1 MIDGEKELVHI
12 TAVWCQPCQQMAPEI
27 VRFTEQ
33 NPEIKYTKIDLDKD
47 VAGFAKYSEKFGIQT
62 VPTLLAMVDGLFHK
76 GRRGASTKSQIE
88 SLFTE
93 IVPENS

>member
-1 MIDGEKELVHI
+1 MISGDKELIHI

-33 NPEIKYTKIDLDKD
+33 NPDVKYTKIDLDENK
-47 VAGFAKYSEKFGIQT
+47 AEFNKYSDKFGIQS
-62 VPTLLAMVDGLFHK
+62 VPTLLGMVDGLFHK
-76 GRRGASTKSQIE
+76 GRRGASTKDQIE

>member
-27 VRFTEQ
+27 VRFTEK
-33 NPEIKYTKIDLDKD
+33 NPDIKYTKIDLDED
-47 VAGFAKYSEKFGIQT
+47 NDAYAKYSEKFGIQS

-76 GRRGASTKSQIE
+76 GRRGASTKDQIE
-88 SLFTE
+88 SLFAE
-93 IVPENS
+93 VVPENS

>member
-1 MIDGEKELVHI
+1 MINGEKELVHI
-12 TAVWCQPCQQMAPEI
+12 TAVWCVPCQQMAPEI

-33 NPEIKYTKIDLDKD
+33 NPDVKYTKIDLDKD
-47 VAGFAKYSEKFGIQT
+47 PTLFSKYSNKFGIQS
-62 VPTLLAMVDGLFHK
+62 VPTLLGMVDGLFHK
-76 GRRGASTKSQIE
+76 GRRGASTKDQIE